1 MTNGS
6 LSRDCYLLLNGN
18 VLSLVGDIFYLIVIN
33 IWVSRVCDTPDVLSY
48 IIAVGSFSL
57 FLFNPLGGYFADRYS
72 KKMLLIYTDLFS
84 FLAVILVY
92 FNYREDVIPFYILC
106 FTNVILSICFSI
118 YSPTVRATTPLI
130 VRGNGVVKF
139 NSLLSI
145 SNEIMKTLTPLLA
158 MFLLSSDKIGES
170 YFILINAFSF
180 FVSAIINSMLNF
192 EVSDD
197 DKKKNEINYIIVW
210 NSIGKYKFSLFPL
223 ALSNFFLGGVN
234 VLLPYI
240 GKESGGNS
248 YTHFILFQAFGAAIG
263 GYIFS
268 KKNKVI
274 SHSESLIFLLISSLA
289 MMCMS
294 AHFNKI
300 LNLLAIFI
308 LGACITIY
316 HINFFSIMQKLTP
329 NEMMGRLASI
339 IYMAIAS
346 LAPIGNLLIPYI
358 DEITSGFGLFT
369 SGFLM
374 FFIMACSYKKMSNI
388 ESLEIIKTS

>member
-1 MTNGS
+1 
-6 LSRDCYLLLNGN
+6 
-18 VLSLVGDIFYLIVIN
+18 
-33 IWVSRVCDTPDVLSY
+33 
-48 IIAVGSFSL
+48 
-57 FLFNPLGGYFADRYS
+57 
-72 KKMLLIYTDLFS
+72 MLLIYTDLFS

-234 VLLPYI
+234 VLLPYV

-308 LGACITIY
+308 LGACMTIY